1 MIWAETFGHNRTL
14 DEICLVFS
22 PVFYS
27 IIYQGEPIHK
37 FCKFV
42 SKIFFEGEMVSLSCA
57 RIWLLKTIWNIFVVR
72 TEDKLRSNFC
82 YIFIISSWNIC
93 AEHFNDE
100 YECYQRIVRV
110 SLLYD
115 EWSFYKEKV
124 FFSHLFI
131 SDSSVQPFRKWT
143 LKQSIQNTWVK
154 SEESLFYIR
163 PGTDNFTLRLL
174 NDSPTRWLTSDQ
186 CSDHCLP
193 WWGLMGVSWS
203 DTNAV
208 MMTSLGD
215 QLSVIL
221 LTHHWVEY
229 KVKCPHIV
237 KLETQRIGRKW
248 HNELKYLV
256 SEWMCLHEYLN
267 IGRSSA

>member
-1 MIWAETFGHNRTL
+1 MSRELWAQSYSSGWNMSRSLASIH
-14 DEICLVFS
+14 
-22 PVFYS
+22 S

-82 YIFIISSWNIC
+82 YIFIIFFKIYLRRTFQRWIWK
-93 AEHFNDE
+93 
-100 YECYQRIVRV
+100 CYQRIVRV

-124 FFSHLFI
+124 FFSPLFI

-174 NDSPTRWLTSDQ
+174 NDSPTRWLTSAVTIVSPDEG
-186 CSDHCLP
+186 
-193 WWGLMGVSWS
+193 WWVLVVLTQMRSWW
-203 DTNAV
+203 
-208 MMTSLGD
+208 
-215 QLSVIL
+215 
-221 LTHHWVEY
+221 HHWGTNCQSSCWLIIELNT
-229 KVKCPHIV
+229 
-237 KLETQRIGRKW
+237 KLNAHT
-248 HNELKYLV
+248 L
-256 SEWMCLHEYLN
+256 
-267 IGRSSA
+267 